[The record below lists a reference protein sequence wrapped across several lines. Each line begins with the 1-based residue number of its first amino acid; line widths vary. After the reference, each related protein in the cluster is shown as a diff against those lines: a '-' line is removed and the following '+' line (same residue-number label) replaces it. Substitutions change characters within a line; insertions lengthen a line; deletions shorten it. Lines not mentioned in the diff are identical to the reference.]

1 MTKYVISGELLVE
14 IGNVVQK
21 WIETKDMFVGT

>member
-14 IGNVVQK
+14 IGNVMQK
-21 WIETKDMFVGT
+21 LVEAKDTFVGT